1 LFETVDC
8 LTTQAESAGS
18 QKKGPDKKVLL
29 VVAAVA
35 VGFIVLPFAYLYL
48 ASSAPITVNGLTL
61 QFEYGQGAGGQYFG
75 PSQQTISFHESTT
88 AGSTFTATF
97 TIVNQDSQAHVID
110 TIEPPVGS
118 EFGWLPGYQLSPS
131 IPAQVCT
138 LQQSCADYSIPA
150 HSSQAFTIE
159 VISDCEDSTLM
170 GTCSGPSYSGPLT
183 LQVVTPH

>member
-1 LFETVDC
+1 MT
-8 LTTQAESAGS
+8 APAGSAGS

-29 VVAAVA
+29 LVAVVA

-48 ASSAPITVNGLTL
+48 VGSAPITVNGLTL
-61 QFEYGQGAGGQYFG
+61 QFEYGPGRGQYFG
-75 PSQQTISFHESTT
+75 PSQQTISFHKSTT

-97 TIVNQDSQAHVID
+97 TIVNQDSQAHMID
-110 TIEPPVGS
+110 TIEPPTGS

-138 LQQSCADYSIPA
+138 LQQSCVDYSIPA

-170 GTCSGPSYSGPLT
+170 GTCGGPSYSGPLV